1 MLFANS
7 IFEFFFFIYS
17 NMFKWGGNT
26 LNNDLSIDM
35 AKKEL
40 QKAIINELCKK
51 GVIDFCQ
58 CNSIVK
64 KLDEDIRKLE
74 NSPQKRENN
83 GNMVVKIPL

>member
-1 MLFANS
+1 M
-7 IFEFFFFIYS
+7 
-17 NMFKWGGNT
+17 K
-26 LNNDLSIDM
+26 NDISFDI

-64 KLDEDIRKLE
+64 KLDEDIMKFENKLE
-74 NSPQKRENN
+74 KKEDN